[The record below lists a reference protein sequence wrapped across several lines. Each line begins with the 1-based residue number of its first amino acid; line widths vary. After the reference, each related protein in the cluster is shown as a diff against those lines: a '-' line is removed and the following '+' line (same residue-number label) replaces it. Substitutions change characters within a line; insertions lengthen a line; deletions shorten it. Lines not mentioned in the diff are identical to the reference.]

1 MTRRSLS
8 DAEARWALQMV
19 RSGKMTQKQ
28 VAAML
33 GATLS
38 RINQL
43 VNRRTFKHL
52 HGTAGTRTSDGG
64 KRYGLDETPERRLW
78 REAKFWARV
87 DRSGGPN
94 GCWPWIGGKPNH
106 YGQTAAGQG
115 MTGSSGAHVVA
126 FTLARELPKAPDRG
140 LVLRHLCDYKPCCNP
155 AHLKPGTVG
164 ENLADRWEA
173 HREGRSGARDVAEP
187 VAAPPGG
194 WNIAVGD
201 LDELDHLA
209 RVSEFHARVDSS
221 GGPDACWPWIARS
234 RHRFGYGFMR
244 FEGQNTVPA
253 HRIAYVVAHQLTLA
267 EIRHQVIMHKCTDN
281 THRNNCNNPAH
292 LLAGTQAENIAD
304 KKTHGTMP
312 YGERHHM
319 GQRYADSLIVELRE
333 RYWHPKGERPTITAL
348 ATEVGAPIGVVS
360 QWLKGASRPQAGG
373 PTGPE
378 Q

>member
-8 DAEARWALQMV
+8 DAEARWALEMV

-33 GATLS
+33 GATPS
-38 RINQL
+38 RVNQL
-43 VNRRTFKHL
+43 VNGRTYKHL

-64 KRYGLDETPERRLW
+64 IRYGLDETPERRLW

-87 DRSGGPN
+87 DRSGGAKA
-94 GCWPWIGGKPNH
+94 CWPWIGGKPNH
-106 YGQTAAGQG
+106 YGQTATGQG
-115 MTGSSGAHVVA
+115 MTGSSLAHVVA
-126 FTLARELPKAPDRG
+126 FTLARRLRKAPDWA

-173 HREGRSGARDVAEP
+173 YREGRTGVRDVTEP

-194 WNIAVGD
+194 WNIAAGD
-201 LDELDHLA
+201 LNVLDHLA

-221 GGPDACWPWIARS
+221 AGPDACWPWIAKS

-253 HRIAYVVAHQLTLA
+253 HRIAYVVAHGLTLA
-267 EIRHQVIMHKCTDN
+267 DIRHQMILHKCTEDAY
-281 THRNNCNNPAH
+281 RNNCNNPAH
-292 LLAGTQAENIAD
+292 LMAGTQAENIAD

-312 YGERHHM
+312 SGERHHM
-319 GQRYADSLIVELRE
+319 GRRYSDSLIAELRE
-333 RYWHPKGERPTITAL
+333 RYWRPRGKRPTITAL
-348 ATEVGAPIGVVS
+348 AAEIGASIGVVS
-360 QWLKGASRPQAGG
+360 RWLKGASRPGAGG
-373 PTGPE
+373 PTGPG